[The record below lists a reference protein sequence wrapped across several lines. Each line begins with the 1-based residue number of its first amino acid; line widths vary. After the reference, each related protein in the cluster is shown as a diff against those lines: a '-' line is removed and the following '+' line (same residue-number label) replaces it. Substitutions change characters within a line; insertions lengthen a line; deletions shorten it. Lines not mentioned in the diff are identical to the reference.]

1 MSTATDT
8 VPASG
13 AYEPGSHPDLAPPPG
28 TTGPIRWMKDN
39 LFSSPLSTVLTL
51 ISVYIVYTV
60 VTSAGSWL
68 VLDAVISADSR
79 EACQAIDSGACWAV
93 IVSRFNLSIYGFY
106 PDAERWRLNLAF
118 ILLFVALGPI
128 LFDNFPARKHMMKF
142 SMAYPVIAYFLVV
155 GGMGLEPVSTHLFG
169 GVMLTLVIGLTGI
182 TCSLPI
188 GILLALGRYSKLP
201 VMRMVCTM
209 FIEFIRG
216 VPLIAL
222 LFVASVMLNYFLPP
236 GVEFDLLFR
245 VLIMVTF
252 FASAYMAEVIRDGLQ
267 SMPKGQF
274 EAADAMGLTYWQA
287 MRLIILPQALKVSIP
302 GIVNTF
308 IGLYKDTTL
317 VLIIGLL
324 DVLGIMR
331 SSLADPKWNGLA
343 HEVYLYT
350 AIFFFISCFA
360 MSRYSLY
367 LERKLHTGHKR

>member
-222 LFVASVMLNYFLPP
+222 LFGTDF
-236 GVEFDLLFR
+236 
-245 VLIMVTF
+245 
-252 FASAYMAEVIRDGLQ
+252 
-267 SMPKGQF
+267 
-274 EAADAMGLTYWQA
+274 
-287 MRLIILPQALKVSIP
+287 ILW
-302 GIVNTF
+302 
-308 IGLYKDTTL
+308 
-317 VLIIGLL
+317 
-324 DVLGIMR
+324 R
-331 SSLADPKWNGLA
+331 
-343 HEVYLYT
+343 
-350 AIFFFISCFA
+350 
-360 MSRYSLY
+360 
-367 LERKLHTGHKR
+367 

>member
-128 LFDNFPARKHMMKF
+128 LFDNFPR
-142 SMAYPVIAYFLVV
+142 PQ
-155 GGMGLEPVSTHLFG
+155 T
-169 GVMLTLVIGLTGI
+169 
-182 TCSLPI
+182 
-188 GILLALGRYSKLP
+188 
-201 VMRMVCTM
+201 
-209 FIEFIRG
+209 
-216 VPLIAL
+216 
-222 LFVASVMLNYFLPP
+222 
-236 GVEFDLLFR
+236 
-245 VLIMVTF
+245 
-252 FASAYMAEVIRDGLQ
+252 
-267 SMPKGQF
+267 KG
-274 EAADAMGLTYWQA
+274 
-287 MRLIILPQALKVSIP
+287 
-302 GIVNTF
+302 
-308 IGLYKDTTL
+308 
-317 VLIIGLL
+317 
-324 DVLGIMR
+324 
-331 SSLADPKWNGLA
+331 
-343 HEVYLYT
+343 
-350 AIFFFISCFA
+350 
-360 MSRYSLY
+360 
-367 LERKLHTGHKR
+367 